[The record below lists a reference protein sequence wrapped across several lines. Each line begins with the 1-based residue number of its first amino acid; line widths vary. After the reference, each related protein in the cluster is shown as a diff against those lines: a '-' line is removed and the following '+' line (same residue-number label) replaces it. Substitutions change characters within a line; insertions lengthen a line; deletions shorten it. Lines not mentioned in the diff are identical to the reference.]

1 MKEFDKKY
9 FFWGGVELFL
19 FLVLAASNVF
29 ADNLDKIFTL
39 NTSFSTTLKF
49 QWKAEV
55 WLKCCRLTCSK
66 NRHWWISKMITSS
79 KNIIWVPEVGLCWES
94 QSCIKSK
101 TWGLDDKKY
110 DRLYRISNCGVNYG
124 ASVVTEGKHSNN
136 AKLCET
142 GNLEMLP

>member
-101 TWGLDDKKY
+101 TWGLDYKNY
-110 DRLYRISNCGVNYG
+110 DRLLIGRPLIDWDKRQIFLLWINIREIK
-124 ASVVTEGKHSNN
+124 TFIHFIF
-136 AKLCET
+136 
-142 GNLEMLP
+142 